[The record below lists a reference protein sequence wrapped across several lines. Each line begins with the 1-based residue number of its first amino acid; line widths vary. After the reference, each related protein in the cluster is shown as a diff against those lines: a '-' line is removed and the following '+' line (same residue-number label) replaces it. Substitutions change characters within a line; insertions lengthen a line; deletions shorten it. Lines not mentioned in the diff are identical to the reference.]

1 MDTSRHG
8 EKGDAKINESDSV
21 DIVNTQA
28 MSNEESK
35 PQSLWATVFSCSALI
50 SSMFPPTNMAQSSNR
65 FVANRG

>member
-21 DIVNTQA
+21 DIVDTHA
-28 MSNEESK
+28 MGNEDLK

-50 SSMFPPTNMAQSSNR
+50 SSKSLHPNKHSL
-65 FVANRG
+65 VVE